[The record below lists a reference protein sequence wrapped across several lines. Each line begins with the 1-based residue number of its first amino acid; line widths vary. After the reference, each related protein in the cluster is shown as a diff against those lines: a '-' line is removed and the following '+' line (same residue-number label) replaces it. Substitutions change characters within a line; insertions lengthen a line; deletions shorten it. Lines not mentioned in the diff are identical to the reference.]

1 MILRIKALCLLEEE
15 DMIEALQERKQTI
28 EVTYDPAIDK
38 KKHLTLM
45 KKFKVKISDPVFDH
59 GAYLSKVTGEKG
71 DLIGWMKAWGWDKE
85 DIDDIVE
92 SIDLEITEEEAITA
106 AEEIVE
112 ELVSE
117 DEELSEKKKVKEE
130 EIEIKADDD
139 EDEDDE
145 DEDDD
150 DSEVKEKKKPVKEDK
165 IDMSAD
171 VDALLEGED
180 FSEDFKLKAT
190 TIFEAAIGAKLAS
203 EKTLLEEKFQTKL
216 DEATQE
222 IEETLS
228 GKVDQYLN
236 YVVEEWA
243 KDNAVALEHGIR
255 SEISEQFLTG
265 MRDLFVE
272 NFIDIP
278 EEKLSIVESQFDEI
292 EELTTQLND
301 VEKEKVALTTQVN
314 EAKKDRILLSLSEDL
329 AVTETE
335 KFKELAENVDFE
347 SSELYEKKLIIIKEK
362 YFPKDEKVSDLE
374 ETIPSTLSPEV
385 SNNMAAYMAAI
396 SKNK

>member
-1 MILRIKALCLLEEE
+1 MDQAK
-15 DMIEALQERKQTI
+15 
-28 EVTYDPAIDK
+28 
-38 KKHLTLM
+38 
-45 KKFKVKISDPVFDH
+45 
-59 GAYLSKVTGEKG
+59 
-71 DLIGWMKAWGWDKE
+71 
-85 DIDDIVE
+85 IDDLG
-92 SIDLEITEEEAITA
+92 LEITEEEVITA

-130 EIEIKADDD
+130 EIEIKADD
-139 EDEDDE
+139 EEDDD
-145 DEDDD
+145 DEDD
-150 DSEVKEKKKPVKEDK
+150 DSEVEEKKKPVKEDRV
-165 IDMSAD
+165 DMSAD

-228 GKVDQYLN
+228 DKVDQYLN

-243 KDNAVALEHGIR
+243 KDNAIALEHGIR
-255 SEISEQFLTG
+255 SEISEQFLNG

-292 EELTTQLND
+292 EELTSALND

-374 ETIPSTLSPEV
+374 ETVPSTLSPEV

>member
-1 MILRIKALCLLEEE
+1 MDQAK
-15 DMIEALQERKQTI
+15 
-28 EVTYDPAIDK
+28 
-38 KKHLTLM
+38 
-45 KKFKVKISDPVFDH
+45 
-59 GAYLSKVTGEKG
+59 
-71 DLIGWMKAWGWDKE
+71 
-85 DIDDIVE
+85 IDDLE
-92 SIDLEITEEEAITA
+92 LEITEEEVVEA

-130 EIEIKADDD
+130 EIEIKADD
-139 EDEDDE
+139 EEEEEEDDE
-145 DEDDD
+145 DD
-150 DSEVKEKKKPVKEDK
+150 DSEVEEKKKPVKEDK
-165 IDMSAD
+165 VDMSAD

-180 FSEDFKLKAT
+180 FSDDFKLKAT

-228 GKVDQYLN
+228 DKVDQYLN

-243 KDNAVALEHGIR
+243 KDNAIALEHGIR
-255 SEISEQFLTG
+255 SEISEQFLNG

-292 EELTTQLND
+292 EELTSALND
-301 VEKEKVALTTQVN
+301 VEKEKVALFAQVN

-374 ETIPSTLSPEV
+374 ETVPSTLSPEV

>member
-1 MILRIKALCLLEEE
+1 MDQAKTDDLE
-15 DMIEALQERKQTI
+15 
-28 EVTYDPAIDK
+28 
-38 KKHLTLM
+38 
-45 KKFKVKISDPVFDH
+45 
-59 GAYLSKVTGEKG
+59 
-71 DLIGWMKAWGWDKE
+71 
-85 DIDDIVE
+85 
-92 SIDLEITEEEAITA
+92 LEITEEEVITA

-117 DEELSEKKKVKEE
+117 KKKVKEE
-130 EIEIKADDD
+130 DDIEIKADDSD
-139 EDEDDE
+139 EEEEEEEEDEDD
-145 DEDDD
+145 
-150 DSEVKEKKKPVKEDK
+150 SEVEEKKTVKEDK
-165 IDMSAD
+165 VDMSAD

-180 FSEDFKLKAT
+180 FSDDFKLKAT

-203 EKTLLEEKFQTKL
+203 EKTLLDEQYQAKL

-222 IEETLS
+222 IEESLTA
-228 GKVDQYLN
+228 KVDQYLT

-243 KDNAVALEHGIR
+243 SDNEIAIEHGIR
-255 SEISEQFLTG
+255 SELSEQFLTG

-292 EELTTQLND
+292 EALTDQINE
-301 VEKEKVALTTQVN
+301 VEKEKVALIGQVN
-314 EAKKDRILLSLSEDL
+314 EAKKDRILLGLSEDL

-347 SSELYEKKLIIIKEK
+347 SSELYEKKLSIIKEK
-362 YFPKDEKVSDLE
+362 YFPKDEKVANIE
-374 ETIPSTLSPEV
+374 ESIPSNVTPEV

>member
-1 MILRIKALCLLEEE
+1 MDQAK
-15 DMIEALQERKQTI
+15 
-28 EVTYDPAIDK
+28 
-38 KKHLTLM
+38 
-45 KKFKVKISDPVFDH
+45 
-59 GAYLSKVTGEKG
+59 
-71 DLIGWMKAWGWDKE
+71 
-85 DIDDIVE
+85 IDDLE
-92 SIDLEITEEEAITA
+92 LEITEEEVIEA

-139 EDEDDE
+139 EEEDDE
-145 DEDDD
+145 DD
-150 DSEVKEKKKPVKEDK
+150 DSEVEEKKKPVKEDK
-165 IDMSAD
+165 VDMSAD

-180 FSEDFKLKAT
+180 FSDDFKLKAT

-243 KDNAVALEHGIR
+243 KDNAIALEHGIR
-255 SEISEQFLTG
+255 SEISEQFLNG

-292 EELTTQLND
+292 EELTSALND
-301 VEKEKVALTTQVN
+301 VEKEKVALFAQVN

-374 ETIPSTLSPEV
+374 ETVPSTLSPEV

>member
-1 MILRIKALCLLEEE
+1 MDQAK
-15 DMIEALQERKQTI
+15 
-28 EVTYDPAIDK
+28 
-38 KKHLTLM
+38 
-45 KKFKVKISDPVFDH
+45 
-59 GAYLSKVTGEKG
+59 
-71 DLIGWMKAWGWDKE
+71 
-85 DIDDIVE
+85 IDDLE
-92 SIDLEITEEEAITA
+92 LEITQEEVVEA

-130 EIEIKADDD
+130 EIEIKADD
-139 EDEDDE
+139 EEEDD
-145 DEDDD
+145 DEDD
-150 DSEVKEKKKPVKEDK
+150 DSEVEEKKKPVKEDRV
-165 IDMSAD
+165 DMSAD

-180 FSEDFKLKAT
+180 FSDDFKLKAT

-228 GKVDQYLN
+228 DKVDQYLN

-243 KDNAVALEHGIR
+243 KDNAIALEHGIR
-255 SEISEQFLTG
+255 SEISEQFLNG

-292 EELTTQLND
+292 EELTSALND
-301 VEKEKVALTTQVN
+301 VEKEKVALFAQVN

-374 ETIPSTLSPEV
+374 ETVPSTLSPEV

>member
-1 MILRIKALCLLEEE
+1 MDQAKTDDLE
-15 DMIEALQERKQTI
+15 
-28 EVTYDPAIDK
+28 
-38 KKHLTLM
+38 
-45 KKFKVKISDPVFDH
+45 
-59 GAYLSKVTGEKG
+59 
-71 DLIGWMKAWGWDKE
+71 
-85 DIDDIVE
+85 
-92 SIDLEITEEEAITA
+92 LEITEEEVITA

-117 DEELSEKKKVKEE
+117 KKKVKEE
-130 EIEIKADDD
+130 DDIEIKADDSD
-139 EDEDDE
+139 EEEEEEEDEDD
-145 DEDDD
+145 
-150 DSEVKEKKKPVKEDK
+150 SEVEEKKTVKEDK
-165 IDMSAD
+165 VDMSAD

-180 FSEDFKLKAT
+180 FSDDFKLKAT

-203 EKTLLEEKFQTKL
+203 EKTLLDEQYQAIL

-222 IEETLS
+222 IEESLTA
-228 GKVDQYLN
+228 KVDQYLT

-243 KDNAVALEHGIR
+243 SDNEIAIEHGIR
-255 SEISEQFLTG
+255 SELSEQFLTG

-292 EELTTQLND
+292 EALTDQINE
-301 VEKEKVALTTQVN
+301 VEKEKVALIGQVN
-314 EAKKDRILLSLSEDL
+314 EAKKDRILLGLSEDL

-347 SSELYEKKLIIIKEK
+347 SSELYEKKLSIIKEK
-362 YFPKDEKVSDLE
+362 YFPKDEKVANIE
-374 ETIPSTLSPEV
+374 ESIPSNVTPEV

>member
-1 MILRIKALCLLEEE
+1 MDQAKTDDLE
-15 DMIEALQERKQTI
+15 
-28 EVTYDPAIDK
+28 
-38 KKHLTLM
+38 
-45 KKFKVKISDPVFDH
+45 
-59 GAYLSKVTGEKG
+59 
-71 DLIGWMKAWGWDKE
+71 
-85 DIDDIVE
+85 
-92 SIDLEITEEEAITA
+92 LEITEEEVITA

-117 DEELSEKKKVKEE
+117 KKKVKEE
-130 EIEIKADDD
+130 DDIEIKADDSD
-139 EDEDDE
+139 EEEEEEEEDEDD
-145 DEDDD
+145 
-150 DSEVKEKKKPVKEDK
+150 SEVEEKKTVKEDK
-165 IDMSAD
+165 VDMSAD

-180 FSEDFKLKAT
+180 FSDDFKLKAT

-203 EKTLLEEKFQTKL
+203 EKTLLDEQYQAKL

-222 IEETLS
+222 IEESLTA
-228 GKVDQYLN
+228 KVDQYLT

-243 KDNAVALEHGIR
+243 SDNEIAIEHGIR
-255 SEISEQFLTG
+255 SELSEQFLNG

-292 EELTTQLND
+292 EALTDQINE
-301 VEKEKVALTTQVN
+301 VEKEKVALIGQVN
-314 EAKKDRILLSLSEDL
+314 EAKKDRILLGLSEDL

-347 SSELYEKKLIIIKEK
+347 SSELYEKKLSIIKEK
-362 YFPKDEKVSDLE
+362 YFPKDEKVANIE
-374 ETIPSTLSPEV
+374 ESIPSNVTPEV

>member
-1 MILRIKALCLLEEE
+1 MDQAKTDDLE
-15 DMIEALQERKQTI
+15 
-28 EVTYDPAIDK
+28 
-38 KKHLTLM
+38 
-45 KKFKVKISDPVFDH
+45 
-59 GAYLSKVTGEKG
+59 
-71 DLIGWMKAWGWDKE
+71 
-85 DIDDIVE
+85 
-92 SIDLEITEEEAITA
+92 LEITEEEVITA

-117 DEELSEKKKVKEE
+117 DKELSEKKKVKEE
-130 EIEIKADDD
+130 DDIEIKADDSD
-139 EDEDDE
+139 EEEEEEEDEDD
-145 DEDDD
+145 
-150 DSEVKEKKKPVKEDK
+150 SEVEEKKTVKEDK
-165 IDMSAD
+165 VDMSAD

-180 FSEDFKLKAT
+180 FSDDFKLKAT

-203 EKTLLEEKFQTKL
+203 EKTLLDEQYQAKL

-222 IEETLS
+222 IEESLTA
-228 GKVDQYLN
+228 KVDQYLT

-243 KDNAVALEHGIR
+243 SDNEIAIEHGIR
-255 SEISEQFLTG
+255 SELSEQFLNG

-292 EELTTQLND
+292 EALTDQINE
-301 VEKEKVALTTQVN
+301 VEKEKVALIGQVN
-314 EAKKDRILLSLSEDL
+314 EAKKDRILLGLSEDL

-347 SSELYEKKLIIIKEK
+347 SSELYEKKLSIIKEK
-362 YFPKDEKVSDLE
+362 YFPKDEKVANIE
-374 ETIPSTLSPEV
+374 ESIPSNVTPEV

>member
-1 MILRIKALCLLEEE
+1 MDQAK
-15 DMIEALQERKQTI
+15 
-28 EVTYDPAIDK
+28 
-38 KKHLTLM
+38 
-45 KKFKVKISDPVFDH
+45 
-59 GAYLSKVTGEKG
+59 
-71 DLIGWMKAWGWDKE
+71 
-85 DIDDIVE
+85 IDDLE
-92 SIDLEITEEEAITA
+92 LEITEEEVVEA

-130 EIEIKADDD
+130 EIEIKADD
-139 EDEDDE
+139 EEEEDD
-145 DEDDD
+145 DEDD
-150 DSEVKEKKKPVKEDK
+150 DSEVEEKKKPVKEDRV
-165 IDMSAD
+165 DMSAD

-180 FSEDFKLKAT
+180 FSDDFKLKAT

-228 GKVDQYLN
+228 DKVDQYLN

-243 KDNAVALEHGIR
+243 KDNAIALEHGIR
-255 SEISEQFLTG
+255 SEISEQFLNG

-292 EELTTQLND
+292 EELTSALND
-301 VEKEKVALTTQVN
+301 VEKEKVALFAQVN
-314 EAKKDRILLSLSEDL
+314 EAKKDRILLSLSDDL

-374 ETIPSTLSPEV
+374 ETVPSTLSPEV

>member
-1 MILRIKALCLLEEE
+1 MDQAK
-15 DMIEALQERKQTI
+15 
-28 EVTYDPAIDK
+28 
-38 KKHLTLM
+38 
-45 KKFKVKISDPVFDH
+45 
-59 GAYLSKVTGEKG
+59 
-71 DLIGWMKAWGWDKE
+71 
-85 DIDDIVE
+85 IDDLE
-92 SIDLEITEEEAITA
+92 LEITEEEVVEA

-130 EIEIKADDD
+130 EIEIKADD
-139 EDEDDE
+139 EEEDD
-145 DEDDD
+145 DEDD
-150 DSEVKEKKKPVKEDK
+150 DSEVEEKKKPVKEDRV
-165 IDMSAD
+165 DMSAD

-180 FSEDFKLKAT
+180 FSDDFKLKAT

-228 GKVDQYLN
+228 DKVDQYLN

-243 KDNAVALEHGIR
+243 KDNAIALEHGIR
-255 SEISEQFLTG
+255 SEISEQFLNG

-292 EELTTQLND
+292 EELTSALND

-374 ETIPSTLSPEV
+374 ETVPSTLSPEV